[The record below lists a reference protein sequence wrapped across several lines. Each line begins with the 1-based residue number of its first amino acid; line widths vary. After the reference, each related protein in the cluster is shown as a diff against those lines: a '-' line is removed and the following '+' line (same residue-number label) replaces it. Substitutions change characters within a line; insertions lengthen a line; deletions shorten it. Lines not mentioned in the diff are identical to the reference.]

1 MMAKEKICVESVV
14 PLYKVRAAQAA
25 VSVSSSLVSLQVRGI
40 AAA

>member
-1 MMAKEKICVESVV
+1 MSKEKICVESVV

-25 VSVSSSLVSLQVRGI
+25 QAAVSSSYVSLQVRGI